1 MGLVRKDIIKKINI
15 FSSEENK
22 EELIKL
28 LCEIINDENYII
40 NNEKTYNIIRKGKKK
55 YYVLEK

>member
-28 LCEIINDENYII
+28 LCEIINDE
-40 NNEKTYNIIRKGKKK
+40 TFRK
-55 YYVLEK
+55 